1 MHLRRPPGTPRSPG
15 RPSRT
20 LVAVPLLVIVAVT
33 VVDVLAPPEV
43 HLGPF
48 LVAAPA
54 ITASFAGPRLTGAIG
69 VIAVL
74 AQSVVAVIRTSLTD
88 LNHTLQIS
96 ALILISAIVTL
107 FAHRRERHEKEM
119 TQLRSVAEA
128 TQGVVMRP
136 LPRRVGPLRIGSV
149 YLAAEAE
156 ARIGGDLYAVART
169 ARGTRLVI
177 GDVRG
182 KGLEAIGDAALV
194 LGAFRAAAHRQAELP
209 VLVADLEGALSSG
222 LSDPGVAREERPHRE
237 EAFVTAAVLD
247 VPDADPVL
255 RMVSCGHPPPLL
267 LRDSRVIALEVEQP
281 GLPLGLIEF
290 SRTGFAVES
299 FAFGPGDLVLLYTDG
314 VVEARDATG
323 RFYPLAERLASWP
336 GGKPE
341 ALLRYLCEDLLAHS
355 GGSLGDDAA
364 LVAVQRLTT
373 DGTAAAGS
381 PAA

>member
-1 MHLRRPPGTPRSPG
+1 MHLRRVPGTPRSPG
-15 RPSRT
+15 RPSRA
-20 LVAVPLLVIVAVT
+20 LIAVPLIIIVAVT
-33 VVDVLAPPEV
+33 VVDVLAPPAV

-54 ITASFAGPRLTGAIG
+54 ITASFAGPRLTAAVG
-69 VIAVL
+69 VIAVV
-74 AQSVVAVIRTSLTD
+74 AQSLVAVVRTSLTD

-96 ALILISAIVTL
+96 ALILISVIVTL
-107 FAHRRERHEKEM
+107 FAHRRERHEREM

-136 LPRRVGPLRIGSV
+136 LPRRAGPLRIGSV

-169 ARGTRLVI
+169 ARGTRFVI

-222 LSDPGVAREERPHRE
+222 LGDPDGAREERPHRE

-247 VPDADPVL
+247 VPDTGPDL
-255 RMVSCGHPPPLL
+255 RMVNCGHPPPLL
-267 LRDSRVIALEVEQP
+267 LRDGRVSALEVEQP
-281 GLPLGLIEF
+281 GLPLGLAEF
-290 SRTGFAVES
+290 SPTGFAVES

-314 VVEARDATG
+314 VVEARDAAG

-336 GGKPE
+336 GGRPE

-355 GGSLGDDAA
+355 GGFLGDDAA
-364 LVAVQRLTT
+364 LVAVQR
-373 DGTAAAGS
+373 TAGEGRS
-381 PAA
+381 GG